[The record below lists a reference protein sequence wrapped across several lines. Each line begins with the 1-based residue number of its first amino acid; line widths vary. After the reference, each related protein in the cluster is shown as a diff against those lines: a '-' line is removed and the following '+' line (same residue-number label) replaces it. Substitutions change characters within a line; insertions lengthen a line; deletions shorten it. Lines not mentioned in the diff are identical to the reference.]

1 MPEHN
6 GAPPR
11 TENTRT
17 PDAILTRAAGT
28 LSSFNAEG
36 RTVDLVLAT
45 ETPVRRRQYE
55 VGVFDE
61 ILVVSPAAIDTTRLD
76 SLALL
81 DGHNTYAGLESRLG
95 SIVPGS
101 LRFEGKTAIVTAKIS
116 RNEKGEALFRD
127 LEDGHVLPTSVGYR
141 IVTQTKTEAPA
152 GGTSVI
158 RATKWAPVE
167 LSIVSVGA
175 DPNASTRSEGT
186 TMPQANTITTTE
198 DASAPVEM
206 SRAEINAE
214 IRSIAKLSGLPASF
228 ADSQIDVLATIDQ
241 ARAAA
246 FEAMKTRST
255 TGINTAHAQV
265 GTDHTSPEAIR
276 GAMADALAHR
286 LAPGAVKLEGRATEF
301 RAHRV
306 LDMVGDLA
314 LSRGDRFNLRDQDA
328 LLQRAVGAH
337 STSDFP
343 LLLADAAN
351 KALLSQYQI
360 AAPTYRS
367 WAARKPFTDFKSH
380 SFMRI
385 GDVPAFKEIKEGGEV
400 QYGTLSES
408 AEKVTAREYTTGIA
422 IGRRA
427 LVNDDLSAL
436 SDFSSG
442 IAIRAANDENRLAY
456 GVLLA
461 NGVMSDGK
469 ALFHADHGNLQTAA
483 AGFGATAIGTT
494 VSYLRKQKSLDGLPL
509 NLSPAFLVVGP
520 ELEVAARQLLAAVT
534 ATKTADVNV
543 WANFAELIV
552 DANIVD
558 QSWYVFASPSTAPAV
573 VYGYVGGSEG
583 PQVRSERDF
592 DSQAVKIA
600 ASLDFA
606 VGAIDFR
613 GAVKA
618 TAA

>member
-1 MPEHN
+1 MPDHN
-6 GAPPR
+6 GAPPGPDR
-11 TENTRT
+11 TRT
-17 PDAILTRAAGT
+17 PDAMLTRAAGN
-28 LSSFNAEG
+28 LSSFDAEA

-45 ETPVRRRQYE
+45 ETPVRRRTWD

-61 ILVVSPAAIDTTRLD
+61 ILVVSPTSIDVSRLD
-76 SLALL
+76 SMGLL
-81 DGHNTYAGLESRLG
+81 DGHNTHSGLDSRLG

-141 IVTQTKTEAPA
+141 ILTQTKTEAPA
-152 GGTSVI
+152 GGTAVI
-158 RATKWAPVE
+158 RATRWVPAE

-175 DPNASTRSEGT
+175 DPNASTRSDEGNP
-186 TMPQANTITTTE
+186 MPQTITTTTE
-198 DASAPVEM
+198 DAPAPVEM

-214 IRSIAKLSGLPASF
+214 IRSIAKLSGLSTSF
-228 ADSQIDVLATIDQ
+228 ADAQIDALATIDQ

-255 TGINTAHAQV
+255 SGINTAHAQV

-314 LSRGDRFNLRDQDA
+314 LSRGDRFNVRDQDA

-367 WAARKPFTDFKSH
+367 WAARKPFSDFKAH

-385 GDVPAFKEIKEGGEV
+385 GDVPAFKEVGESGSV
-400 QYGTLSES
+400 KYGTVSEN
-408 AEKVTAREYTTGIA
+408 AEKVTAKEYTTGIA

-461 NGVMSDGK
+461 NGVMSDTK

-483 AGFGATAIGTT
+483 GFGAAAIGTT

-509 NLSPAFLVVGP
+509 NLSPAYLVVGP

-552 DANIVD
+552 DANITD
-558 QSWYVFASPSTAPAV
+558 QSWYVFASPSTAPV
-573 VYGYVGGSEG
+573 IVYGYVGGSEG

-592 DSQAVKIA
+592 DTQAVKVA

-618 TAA
+618 PSA